1 MTKQSVA
8 TCALAAFML
17 CIAAFAEAK
26 GKVIYTGEI
35 AKKVQ
40 GYAGTTPLNITIEDG
55 IITKIEALPCNETPK
70 YYKRAQ
76 KAIFPQYIGKTVSQ
90 ALKIKPEPPAPPILQ
105 KPSSPTLKSGS
116 TTIKNP
122 PRKSEPLGVARLVI
136 IFEQGDSPLSKK
148 MAFGVEG

>member
-90 ALKIKPEPPAPPILQ
+90 ALKIKPDAATGATY
-105 KPSSPTLKSGS
+105 SSKALISN
-116 TTIKNP
+116 IKIGLNNY
-122 PRKSEPLGVARLVI
+122 KQSA
-136 IFEQGDSPLSKK
+136 KK
-148 MAFGVEG
+148 K

>member
-1 MTKQSVA
+1 
-8 TCALAAFML
+8 ML
-17 CIAAFAEAK
+17 CIAAFVEAK

-90 ALKIKPEPPAPPILQ
+90 ALKIKPDAATGATY
-105 KPSSPTLKSGS
+105 SSKALISNIKIGLNNYKKS
-116 TTIKNP
+116 
-122 PRKSEPLGVARLVI
+122 A
-136 IFEQGDSPLSKK
+136 KK
-148 MAFGVEG
+148 K

>member
-1 MTKQSVA
+1 
-8 TCALAAFML
+8 ML

-26 GKVIYTGEI
+26 GEVIYTGEI

-90 ALKIKPEPPAPPILQ
+90 ALKIKPDVATGATY
-105 KPSSPTLKSGS
+105 SSKALISNIKIGLNNYKKS
-116 TTIKNP
+116 
-122 PRKSEPLGVARLVI
+122 A
-136 IFEQGDSPLSKK
+136 KK
-148 MAFGVEG
+148 K